1 MSYLRDVAIVL
12 RHEPYREHDGWVT
25 LYGREH
31 GKLVAVARGVRKP
44 SAKHLGHLEPLAR
57 AEVMIAKGAAFDK
70 IAVARRLCPHRGL
83 QAGMGGWSVGGAFV
97 DFLDQVTR
105 PGMPDPAVYDTALD
119 LLDALDGMPEHPTP
133 VRALSLY
140 AASVLKTLARLGYA
154 MDAEACAGCRKIL
167 HEETWWSGREASL
180 FCLDCMRERRRV
192 DQTLEK
198 LPSDVPKILR
208 FMGSAAFVDVLRLTA
223 ETASLRAAA
232 SAVFGLAVHAGLPIR
247 GQEPVRFSALLE
259 PNIDHAQQP

>member
-12 RHEPYREHDGWVT
+12 RHEPYREHDGWIT

-31 GKLVAVARGVRKP
+31 GKLVAVARGVRKA

-105 PGMPDPAVYDTALD
+105 PGIADPEVYDTAVALF
-119 LLDALDGMPEHPTP
+119 DALDAMPEHPTP
-133 VRALSLY
+133 MRALSLY
-140 AASVLKTLARLGYA
+140 ATGVLKTLASLGYA
-154 MDAEACAGCRKIL
+154 MDAEACMGCRAIL
-167 HEETWWSGREASL
+167 REQSWWSGREASM
-180 FCLDCMRERRRV
+180 FCVNCMRERRRV
-192 DQTLEK
+192 DQTLEP
-198 LPSDVPKILR
+198 LPADVPKILR
-208 FMGSAAFVDVLRLTA
+208 FLSAAPFTDVLRLTA
-223 ETASLRAAA
+223 ESASLSAA
-232 SAVFGLAVHAGLPIR
+232 SRTVLSLAERAGLR
-247 GQEPVRFSALLE
+247 LDGAQEERFALLSV
-259 PNIDHAQQP
+259 NV